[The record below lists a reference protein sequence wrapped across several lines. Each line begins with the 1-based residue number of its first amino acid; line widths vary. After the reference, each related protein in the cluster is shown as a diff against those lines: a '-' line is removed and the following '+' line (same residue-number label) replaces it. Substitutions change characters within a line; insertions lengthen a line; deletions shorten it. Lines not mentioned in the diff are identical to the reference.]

1 MLCIG
6 LIADDGRNP
15 TVVTFD
21 TIRKLIDRQ
30 AAGPTPGLRDR
41 LAGLLR
47 RKER

>member
-6 LIADDGRNP
+6 LIADGDRNP

-21 TIRKLIDRQ
+21 TIRKMIDRQ
-30 AAGPTPGLRDR
+30 NAGPAPGLRDR
-41 LAGLLR
+41 LARLLR